1 MKGTDFKITLIIAL
15 VYWTPSTIALH
26 DTINGSGMIFLGW
39 LDSILMPGYIIGFA
53 LCYGGG
59 TIGAIIGQFI
69 ELIIIFFI
77 SRMIYEPFRRKI
89 SKDDEE

>member
-1 MKGTDFKITLIIAL
+1 MKRTNFIITLIIAL
-15 VYWTPSTIALH
+15 VYWIPSTIALL
-26 DTINGSGMIFLGW
+26 DTINGSGMIFPGW
-39 LDSILMPGYIIGFA
+39 LDFILMPGYILGFA

-59 TIGAIIGQFI
+59 AIGAIIGQFI
-69 ELIIIFFI
+69 ELIIVFFI